1 MDEVMKC
8 LIQKQT
14 LFDKYIAL
22 FENIQTIDDAC
33 SSVIALRNSSVEC
46 SAALIDMKTLLGNC
60 DDKYKVKRKNS
71 FADNLE
77 LLGGVLGS
85 LSHYIGDIYENNN
98 ERIYRP
104 IFFKTM
110 KDSSRKL
117 KSCIDNV
124 RSAGTILLDENSIK
138 STTLLSDLIADVIE
152 VQTDERRLSMKL
164 DNILI
169 KLQQMASPP

>member
-8 LIQKQT
+8 LSQKQV

-22 FENIQTIDDAC
+22 FERISTIEDAVA
-33 SSVIALRNSSVEC
+33 SVIALRNASGEC
-46 SAALIDMKTLLGNC
+46 NAALIDMKTLLGNC
-60 DDKYKVKRKNS
+60 DDKYKVKEKNS

-85 LSHYIGDIYENNN
+85 LSHYIGDIYDQNA
-98 ERIYRP
+98 RIYRTN
-104 IFFKTM
+104 FFDTM
-110 KDSSRKL
+110 KEYSCKL
-117 KSCIDNV
+117 KSCIENV
-124 RSAGTILLDENSIK
+124 RSAGTILLGGNSIK
-138 STTLLSDLIADVIE
+138 STTLLSGLIADVIE

>member
-1 MDEVMKC
+1 MRC
-8 LIQKQT
+8 LSQKQI

-22 FENIQTIDDAC
+22 FESISTIEDAVA
-33 SSVIALRNSSVEC
+33 SVIALRNASGEC
-46 SAALIDMKTLLGNC
+46 NAALIDMKTLLGNC
-60 DDKYKVKRKNS
+60 DDKYKVKEKNS

-77 LLGGVLGS
+77 LLGGVMGS
-85 LSHYIGDIYENNN
+85 LSHYIGDIFERN
-98 ERIYRP
+98 ERIRRAN
-104 IFFKTM
+104 FFDTM
-110 KDSSRKL
+110 KEYSRKL
-117 KSCIDNV
+117 NPCIENV

-138 STTLLSDLIADVIE
+138 STTLLSVLIADVIE